1 MEHMKMIIISS
12 VKRIGIAGLIVL
24 SACNSQN
31 IDNTEKEE
39 TKVTSLANPS
49 SPNISSLPYLTS
61 TNDQLYISWVEKD
74 STQTTLKYSK
84 YQSGSWSNPEVIA
97 NGNDWFV
104 NWADY
109 PMISVNDKA
118 MMANFLAKSSSGTYS
133 YDVNLSIKNDSSW
146 SDAFIPHND
155 GTPTEHGFV
164 SMIPMPNNQF
174 QVAWLDGR
182 FTASENGAMT
192 LRTALINKDGSISE
206 EAELDNRVCDCCQTG
221 GALTE
226 SGPVFV
232 YRDRSEDEIR
242 DMSIVRFL
250 DGEWTSPHIINSD
263 NWNIH
268 GCPVNGPRVDAIG
281 NNIGVAWYTGA
292 NERPKVKLI
301 FSKDGGSTFG
311 KVIDVDSIAPLGRV
325 DIELIDASTAI
336 VSWLAKGD
344 GKAFIKSQIINDQG
358 IKRAPIIIA
367 ETSESRGSGFPQM
380 VRLDDEIFFAWTKL
394 IDEKSTNIEVAKI
407 NLN

>member
-1 MEHMKMIIISS
+1 M
-12 VKRIGIAGLIVL
+12 
-24 SACNSQN
+24 
-31 IDNTEKEE
+31 
-39 TKVTSLANPS
+39 
-49 SPNISSLPYLTS
+49 
-61 TNDQLYISWVEKD
+61 SWVEKD

-84 YQSGSWSNPEVIA
+84 YQSGSWNNPEVIA

-109 PMISVNDKA
+109 PMISVNSKA

-146 SDAFIPHND
+146 SEAFIPHND

-164 SMIPMPNNQF
+164 SMIPIPNNQF

-192 LRTALINKDGSISE
+192 LRTALVKKDGSISE

-221 GALTE
+221 GALTQY
-226 SGPVFV
+226 GPVFV

-242 DMSIVRFL
+242 DMSIVRFV
-250 DGEWTSPHIINSD
+250 DGEWTSPKTIYSD

-268 GCPVNGPRVDAIG
+268 GCPVNGPRISALG
-281 NNIGVAWYTGA
+281 NNLGVAWHTGA

-301 FSKDGGSTFG
+301 FSNDGGASFG

-336 VSWLAKGD
+336 VSWLVKGD
-344 GKAFIKSQIINDQG
+344 GKATIKAQIINNQG
-358 IKRAPIIIA
+358 IKQEPIVIA

-380 VRLDDEIFFAWTKL
+380 VRLGDDILFAWTKL

-407 NLN
+407 SLD